1 MSKQKQK
8 EKVMPSIFA
17 WFVYSTASQILV
29 RCLNKIRID
38 RKVFK
43 KRNKKEGCIVLYNHT
58 SKYDHYLTTAAFRY
72 TRAAYV
78 ISSHFYFKSKIRAVL
93 KMVRAIPK
101 EQFKS
106 DIGTI
111 KKIKR
116 ALQHKLPVAIAPVG
130 QITMH
135 GESLHLDKSIVK
147 LLKMCNVD
155 VYTIT
160 LHGSYF
166 AWPKW
171 YIKRRVNP
179 VHVKFDKLFDKN
191 DLKVLSDDE
200 IYNQIYNSIDIVDR
214 NEVDLYNYNLKPE
227 NLILGIEDMLYKC
240 PKCKSIDTLSTTD
253 NVITCHSC
261 GYSLKMNSRGIFENN
276 SNDFIFV
283 KNEAEWYN
291 WEKEEILEIVKNNCL
306 NLSGTFDIYHNINKD
321 YELINLGTG
330 KVVLTNDDLY
340 YEGMFN
346 GEEKR
351 IDFKL
356 SSLSQLPFETRNHFA
371 IPSDEGTFEFKPSNG
386 EKASKIAQFV
396 QSVEVLSNY
405 RKENNNNE

>member
-1 MSKQKQK
+1 MERKKNK
-8 EKVMPSIFA
+8 EKVMPNILA
-17 WFVYSTASQILV
+17 WFIYATASKILI
-29 RCLNKIRID
+29 RFLNKVKID
-38 RKVFK
+38 KKAFK
-43 KRNKKEGCIVLYNHT
+43 KRNKKEGCIILYNHT
-58 SKYDHYLTTAAFRY
+58 SKYDHYLTTAAFGY

-78 ISSHFYFKSKIRAVL
+78 ISSHFYFKSKIRTIL
-93 KMVRAIPK
+93 KCVRAIPK

-116 ALQHKLPVAIAPVG
+116 ALQHNLPVAIAPVG

-135 GESLHLDKSIVK
+135 GESLYLDKAIVK

-171 YIKRRVNP
+171 RIKSRKNP
-179 VHVKFDKLFDKN
+179 VHVKFNKLFDKN
-191 DLKVLSDDE
+191 EIKSLSEEE
-200 IYNQIYNSIDIVDR
+200 IYQKVYDSIDIVDR
-214 NEVDLYNYNLKPE
+214 NEVDKYKYNLKSK

-240 PKCKSIDTLSTTD
+240 PKCKSIDTLHSKD
-253 NVITCHSC
+253 NVITCHLC
-261 GYSLKMNSRGIFENN
+261 GYSLKMNSRGVFENN
-276 SNDFIFV
+276 SDDDILI
-283 KNEAEWYN
+283 KNEADWYN
-291 WEKEEILEIVKNNCL
+291 WEKEEILEAVKNNQL
-306 NLSGTFDIYHNINKD
+306 YLKGTFDIYHNINKD

-330 KVVLTNDDLY
+330 NVVLTNDEFY

-356 SSLSQLPFETRNHFA
+356 SVLSQLPFETRNHFA
-371 IPSDEGTFEFKPSNG
+371 IPSDDGTFEFKPSNG

-396 QSVEVLSNY
+396 QSIDVLSTY
-405 RKENNNNE
+405 WKEKNKNE

>member
-1 MSKQKQK
+1 MSKKNKK

-17 WFVYSTASQILV
+17 WFIYSTASQILLKF
-29 RCLNKIRID
+29 LNKVKID
-38 RKVFK
+38 RKAFK
-43 KRNKKEGCIVLYNHT
+43 NRNKKEGCIVLYNHT
-58 SKYDHYLTTAAFRY
+58 SKYDHFLTTAAFRY

-78 ISSHFYFKSKIRAVL
+78 ISTHFYFKSKIRVL
-93 KMVRAIPK
+93 LKLVRAIPK

-106 DIGTI
+106 DISTI

-135 GESLHLDKSIVK
+135 GECLHLDKSIVK

-155 VYTIT
+155 VYTAT

-171 YIKRRVNP
+171 MIKSRKNP
-179 VHVKFDKLFDKN
+179 VLVKFDKLFDKEQ
-191 DLKVLSDDE
+191 LKQLSEDE
-200 IYNQIYNSIDIVDR
+200 IYSKVYTSLDVVDR
-214 NEVDLYNYNLKPE
+214 NEVDKYNYNLKPE

-240 PKCKSIDTLSTTD
+240 PKCNSKDSLTTVD
-253 NVITCHSC
+253 NIITCHSC
-261 GYSLKMNSRGIFENN
+261 GYSVKMNSRGVFEKN
-276 SNDFIFV
+276 SNDEVLFD
-283 KNEAEWYN
+283 NEAKWYN
-291 WEKEEILEIVKNNCL
+291 WEKEEILENVKNNTL
-306 NLSGTFDIYHNINKD
+306 YLTGTFDIYHNINKD
-321 YELINLGTG
+321 YELVNLGTG
-330 KVVLTNDDLY
+330 NVVLTNDELY

-346 GEEKR
+346 GEQKR

-356 SSLSQLPFETRNHFA
+356 FALTQLPFETRNHFA
-371 IPSDEGTFEFKPSNG
+371 IPSDEGTFEFKPANG

-396 QSVEVLSNY
+396 QSIEVLSNY
-405 RKENNNNE
+405 KKEKTDNE

>member
-1 MSKQKQK
+1 MSKEKRK

-17 WFVYSTASQILV
+17 WFVYSTASQILI
-29 RCLNKIRID
+29 RFLNKIKID
-38 RKVFK
+38 RKAFR

-58 SKYDHYLTTAAFRY
+58 SKYDHFLTTAAFRY

-78 ISSHFYFKSKIRAVL
+78 ISTHFYFKSKIRAVL

-155 VYTIT
+155 VYTVT

-179 VHVKFDKLFDKN
+179 VHVKFDKLFDKE
-191 DLKVLSDDE
+191 DLKALSEDE
-200 IYNQIYNSIDIVDR
+200 IYNKVYTSIDIVDR
-214 NEVDLYNYNLKPE
+214 NEVEEYKYNLKPKD
-227 NLILGIEDMLYKC
+227 LLLGIEDMLYKC
-240 PKCKSIDTLSTTD
+240 PNCKSIDTMHTID
-253 NVITCHSC
+253 NVITCNSC
-261 GYSLKMNSRGIFENN
+261 GYSLKMNSKGLFENN
-276 SNDFIFV
+276 SNHDILM
-283 KNEAEWYN
+283 KDEAQWYK
-291 WEKEEILEIVKNNCL
+291 WEKEEIYEIVKNNSL
-306 NLSGTFDIYHNINKD
+306 YLKGSFDIYHNINKD
-321 YELINLGTG
+321 YELINLGSG
-330 KVVLTNDDLY
+330 HVVLTNNEFY
-340 YEGMFN
+340 YQGTFN

-356 SSLSQLPFETRNHFA
+356 FSLSQLPFETRNHFA

-386 EKASKIAQFV
+386 EKASKIGQFV
-396 QSVEVLSNY
+396 QSVEALSNY
-405 RKENNNNE
+405 WKENNNNE